1 MVTKSYLRCMTWIY
15 ALDIIGTLIF
25 AISGIST
32 ALDNKFDLVGTLII
46 GIVTAVGGGTL
57 RDIMIGQT
65 PVGWMQDLNYLWT
78 ILLAM
83 VLCYTLKDR
92 ILRFRRSLFLFDTV
106 GIGLF
111 TILGLEKTMG
121 IGLSVPIALFMGVVS
136 AVFGGVL
143 RDILTNVVPL
153 IFRKEIYATACLAG
167 GIVYLLISQIS
178 ELQTLNMI
186 SSMGVVIVIR
196 YLSVKHNWSLHIEP
210 LQSSKLK

>member
-1 MVTKSYLRCMTWIY
+1 MTWIY
-15 ALDIIGTLIF
+15 AIDIIGTLIF

-78 ILLAM
+78 ILVAM
-83 VLCYTLKDR
+83 LLTYTLKDH
-92 ILRFRRSLFLFDTV
+92 ILKFRRSLFVFDTI

-111 TILGLEKTMG
+111 TILGLEKTLS
-121 IGLSVPIALFMGVVS
+121 IGLSLPIALIMGVVS

-153 IFRKEIYATACLAG
+153 IFRKEIYASACFAG
-167 GIVYLLISQIS
+167 GLVYLILEQFSN
-178 ELQTLNMI
+178 LQTFNMLVAM
-186 SSMGVVIVIR
+186 SVVIIIR
-196 YLSVKHNWSLHIEP
+196 YLSIRHNWSLQVAP
-210 LQSSKLK
+210 VQSKNDNI